1 MPGWFPCRSV
11 KTLVVCQMGVL
22 GHFVPYDILGLGVL
36 GHFSSK
42 NQTRKIVTIHRSPE
56 L

>member
-1 MPGWFPCRSV
+1 MPCWFSCRSV

-22 GHFVPYDILGLGVL
+22 GHFAPWDILGLGVL
-36 GHFSSK
+36 GDFSSK